1 MATVIQI
8 KRNTG
13 TSAPTTAD
21 LAEGE
26 LAYTQDRT
34 NDGVGSKL
42 YIESVD
48 SLGGAVIHEVGGKY
62 YTDIIDGDTPT
73 PANFKVGNGA
83 TSGAQIELYEDTDN
97 GTNYTG
103 FKSPDALA
111 GDVIYTLPLA
121 DGNSGQQLQTNGT
134 GTLSWQNSTATIAG
148 ADDTDVSSE
157 ASGQLLIWDGTD
169 SWDNV
174 DVTGD
179 VTITN
184 LGVTTLGAG
193 TVEFTMFDA
202 ATVQTS
208 TEVGAAFSDDDTS
221 ILTAAAVQDRIDVTN
236 NAQDLDITDGT
247 TTSAVLID
255 SQTLTIQGTA
265 NETTV
270 EVSGQVFTVG
280 LPDSVSIATEL
291 TAASAI
297 VSDLTDNRVVIAGT
311 DGALEDD
318 ANFTFD
324 GSILSLTAAMDITG
338 DLDVDNINIDGDT
351 ISNTNTDS
359 NINIVPNGTGEIVV
373 GTGAAAASITSS
385 GTHDLILDTN
395 SGADSGSITITD
407 GVDGNISVTPNGV
420 GEVVLATAI
429 VSDLTDNRIVI
440 AGTSGVIEDDA
451 NLTFDGTDFVVG
463 GASGVTIKGSGTDVG
478 DIDAGSGNFTVDAST
493 GDVIVGGNL
502 TVQGTT
508 TTVDSTTVSIA
519 DPVFEI
525 GDDATDDNL
534 DRGIKFLYNDG
545 AAKIGF
551 FGFDD
556 STGKFIAL
564 SDATDSTSTFS
575 GTALPAIFGNVEVGT
590 ITSNTDKFTVDASG
604 NTLVAGTLDVTGATN
619 LNDTTTSTNTTTG
632 ALIVDGGVGI
642 AENLN
647 IGGNLNVGGT
657 FGLTSA
663 VSLENKIT
671 LYNNVEPTD
680 GQLLIGNTSNGVFD
694 AAVLTEG
701 EGIDIANA
709 GGSIT
714 ISGEDASAAN
724 KGIASFAA
732 SYFTVTTGDVAI
744 NDATTT
750 TKGIS
755 QFSADNFTLTS
766 GNVTITGID
775 GGTY

>member
-13 TSAPTTAD
+13 TSAPTTGD

-34 NDGVGSKL
+34 NDGASSKL

-48 SLGGAVIHEVGGKY
+48 SVGGAVIHEVGGKY

-97 GTNYTG
+97 GSNYTG
-103 FKSPDALA
+103 FKAPDALA
-111 GDVIYTLPLA
+111 GDIIYTLPLT
-121 DGNSGQQLQTNGT
+121 DGSNDQVLKTDGA
-134 GTLSWQNSTATIAG
+134 GTLSWE
-148 ADDTDVSSE
+148 DTQVGGLSDVNVTSP
-157 ASGQLLIWDGTD
+157 ASGQLLIYDGTD

-208 TEVGAAFSDDDTS
+208 AELVTPGFSDDDVTV
-221 ILTAAAVQDRIDVTN
+221 LTAAAVQDRIDTTN
-236 NAQDLDITDGT
+236 FAQDLDITDGT

-311 DGALEDD
+311 SGALEDD

-324 GSILSLTAAMDITG
+324 GTTLTLVAAMDITG
-338 DLDVDNINIDGDT
+338 DLDVDNININGDT

-359 NINIVPNGTGEIVV
+359 NINIVPNGVGEVVV
-373 GTGAAAASITSS
+373 GTGAANATVTSS
-385 GTHDLILDTN
+385 GAHDLILDTN
-395 SGADSGSITITD
+395 SGTNSGTITITD
-407 GVDGNISVTPNGV
+407 GVDGNISVTPNGN
-420 GEVVLATAI
+420 GEVVLSTAA
-429 VSDLTDNRIVI
+429 VSDLTDNRVVI
-440 AGTSGVIEDDA
+440 AGASGAIEDDA

-478 DIDAGSGNFTVDAST
+478 DVNIASGNFTVDAST

-525 GDDATDDNL
+525 GDDAADDNL

-575 GTALPAIFGNVEVGT
+575 GTALPAVFGNVEVGT
-590 ITSNTDKFTVDASG
+590 ITSNTNKFTVDANG

-619 LNDTTTSTNTTTG
+619 INDTTSSTNTTSG

-647 IGGNLNVGGT
+647 VGGT
-657 FGLTSA
+657 FGLTGA
-663 VSLENKIT
+663 FSLTDKIT
-671 LYNNVEPTD
+671 LYNNAEPSD
-680 GQLLIGNTSNGVFD
+680 GQLLIGNTSTGVFD

-701 EGIDIANA
+701 EGIDITNA

-744 NDATTT
+744 NDATTS
-750 TKGIS
+750 TKGIAS
-755 QFSADNFTLTS
+755 YSADNFTLTS

>member
-8 KRNTG
+8 KRTTG
-13 TSAPTTAD
+13 TSAPTTTD
-21 LAEGE
+21 LAEAE
-26 LAYTQDRT
+26 LAYVQDRS
-34 NDGVGSKL
+34 NDGASSKL

-48 SLGGAVIHEVGGKY
+48 SLTNPVIHEIGGKY
-62 YTDIIDGDTPT
+62 FTDILNGTTVT

-83 TSGAQIELYEDTDN
+83 TAGAEIQLYEDSDN
-97 GTNYTG
+97 GSNYTG

-121 DGNSGQQLQTNGT
+121 DGSDNQVLKTDGA
-134 GTLSWQNSTATIAG
+134 GTLSWE
-148 ADDTDVSSE
+148 DTQVGGLSDVNVTNP
-157 ASGQLLIWDGTD
+157 ASGQLLIYDGTD

-184 LGVTTLGAG
+184 AGVTTLGAG

-291 TAASAI
+291 TAGSAI

-311 DGALEDD
+311 SGALEDD

-338 DLDVDNINIDGDT
+338 DLDVDNININGNTVSATDT
-351 ISNTNTDS
+351 NGNV
-359 NINIVPNGTGEIVV
+359 NIVPNGTGEVVV
-373 GTGAAAASITSS
+373 GTGAANASITSS
-385 GTHDLILDTN
+385 GAHNLILDTN

-407 GVDGNISVTPNGV
+407 GADGNISITPDGI
-420 GEVVLATAI
+420 GEVVLSTAR
-429 VSDLTDNRIVI
+429 VSDLTDNRVVI
-440 AGTSGVIEDDA
+440 AGASGAIEDDA
-451 NLTFDGTDFVVG
+451 NLTFDGTDFVIG
-463 GASGVTIKGSGTDVG
+463 GASGVTIKGSGADVG
-478 DIDAGSGNFTVDAST
+478 DVNVASGNFTVDAST
-493 GDVIVGGNL
+493 GDVVVGGNL

-525 GDDATDDNL
+525 GDDAADDNL

-551 FGFDD
+551 FGYDD

-590 ITSNTDKFTVDASG
+590 ITSSTNKFTVDANG
-604 NTLVAGTLDVTGATN
+604 NTLVAGTFDVTGATN
-619 LNDTTTSTNTTTG
+619 LNDTTTSTSTSTG

-647 IGGNLNVGGT
+647 VGGT
-657 FGLTSA
+657 FSVDGALSLTD
-663 VSLENKIT
+663 KIT
-671 LYNNVEPTD
+671 LYNNAEPTA
-680 GQLLIGNTSNGVFD
+680 GQLLIGNATTGTFD
-694 AAVLTEG
+694 AATLSEG
-701 EGIDIANA
+701 EGIDITNA
-709 GGSIT
+709 DGTIT
-714 ISGEDASAAN
+714 IAGEDAAAAN
-724 KGIASFAA
+724 KGIASFSAT
-732 SYFTVTTGDVAI
+732 YFTVTSGDVAI

-750 TKGIS
+750 TKGIA
-755 QFSADNFTLTS
+755 QFSADNFTVTS
-766 GNVTITGID
+766 GDVTITAID